1 MLIHVIAHP
10 RMVPCHVLV
19 LPACSIQHTKSYEIR
34 LLQASTTCLQQMWE
48 DAGITWEWTWY
59 SGTVHAFTQPD
70 LVGENAS
77 PVSPT
82 CFELHLHVSTTTPLH
97 NVSCHKRHALV
108 ELTYLRRLCSAVQ
121 TAFT

>member
-10 RMVPCHVLV
+10 RVIPCHMLV
-19 LPACSIQHTKSYEIR
+19 LPACRIQHTKRYGSR
-34 LLQASTTCLQQMWE
+34 LLQASTMYLQQMWE

-82 CFELHLHVSTTTPLH
+82 CFELHRHVSTTPLH
-97 NVSCHKRHALV
+97 NVSCHRGHA
-108 ELTYLRRLCSAVQ
+108 LTYLLRLCSAVQ